1 MTTDTTRAK
10 YYKRLGL
17 RPPPTSSS
25 PSSPN
30 PSSPLAP
37 TPTTTPVLLFGNPT
51 PLLRNPLSSQPF
63 NNAVNIAANYNGS
76 GSSFSSSE
84 AFDPA
89 YFRKQQN
96 AMSPSPSSRST
107 SPSPSSSL
115 EPFYS
120 PSSSSL
126 FNVPSSSPSTANNS
140 PSTTP
145 SSSSSLAINILS
157 THHLLNQSHNQTS
170 NNNNSNNGLLGEENL
185 CGILIDSSPQQRG
198 SSSNTSS
205 GEYDKRAFFF
215 GSLPTSGSPALYS
228 VPIEIPS
235 GLDEDKP
242 KNGNKS
248 DSGSEA
254 DTSGTSLKTSKT
266 FSPPHEYIKHLRKQ
280 MDSGDL
286 SQSYF
291 ERPSKKY
298 NVFSNYT

>member
-17 RPPPTSSS
+17 RPPPSSSS

-37 TPTTTPVLLFGNPT
+37 TPTTTTPVLLFGNPS

-84 AFDPA
+84 AFDLA
-89 YFRKQQN
+89 HFRKQQN
-96 AMSPSPSSRST
+96 TMSPSPSSRST

-145 SSSSSLAINILS
+145 SSSSLAISILS
-157 THHLLNQSHNQTS
+157 THLLNQNHNNTNQT
-170 NNNNSNNGLLGEENL
+170 NAGLLGEENL
-185 CGILIDSSPQQRG
+185 CGIVIESSPRQRGAG

-215 GSLPTSGSPALYS
+215 GSLPSSGSPVLYS

-235 GLDEDKP
+235 GLEEDKP
-242 KNGNKS
+242 KGGNKS